1 MINHYPVRNLNRGG
15 LMRMVRVLSLLVLL
29 TVLFSGMLS
38 AQQKGDRFDIAI
50 YAGAGLK
57 GSEHHLF
64 DEINISY
71 GFGFTYRLSK
81 RYGIEAEL
89 SYLPLSVDVDFKK
102 LGISLDFLSQMYPR
116 KNYRL
121 LLDING
127 LIYILET
134 PRVKPFIILGLGW
147 LHDFNHIE
155 YGLHFPD
162 EDSYRYE
169 SHEVKDRTNDFQF
182 PNIGIGFN
190 YLIKEDAFL
199 RVKLMFHQPGSKE
212 LQTTRLVA
220 GFGFRF

>member
-1 MINHYPVRNLNRGG
+1 
-15 LMRMVRVLSLLVLL
+15 MRMVRVLSLLVLL
-29 TVLFSGMLS
+29 TMLLSGLLY
-38 AQQKGDRFDIAI
+38 AQQKRDRFEIAI

-57 GSEHHLF
+57 GSEYRFF

-102 LGISLDFLSQMYPR
+102 LGISLNFLDYMYPDN
-116 KNYRL
+116 NYRL

-127 LIYILET
+127 LIYILER
-134 PRVKPFIILGLGW
+134 PRIKPFIILGLGW
-147 LHDFNHIE
+147 LHDFNYIK
-155 YGLHFPD
+155 YRLLFPD
-162 EDSYRYE
+162 DDSDSYE
-169 SHEVKDRTNDFQF
+169 WQEVKNRTNDLQF

-190 YLIKEDAFL
+190 YLIKEDALL
-199 RVKLMFHQPGSKE
+199 RVKLVFHQPGSKE
-212 LQTTRLVA
+212 LQTTSLVA

>member
-1 MINHYPVRNLNRGG
+1 MRNLNRGG
-15 LMRMVRVLSLLVLL
+15 FIRIMRVLSLV
-29 TVLFSGMLS
+29 VLFMMLFSAVLS
-38 AQQKGDRFDIAI
+38 AQQKGDRFEIGI

-57 GSEHHLF
+57 GSDHRFF

-102 LGISLDFLSQMYPR
+102 LGISLDFLSGIYSL

-127 LIYILET
+127 LIYILER

-162 EDSYRYE
+162 DNFGTFEW
-169 SHEVKDRTNDFQF
+169 HEVKDRKNDLQL

-199 RVKLMFHQPGSKE
+199 RLKLVFHQPGSKE

>member
-1 MINHYPVRNLNRGG
+1 
-15 LMRMVRVLSLLVLL
+15 MVRVFSLV
-29 TVLFSGMLS
+29 VLFVIPFSAVLS
-38 AQQKGDRFDIAI
+38 AQGKRERFEVAI
-50 YAGAGLK
+50 YTGAGLK
-57 GSEHHLF
+57 GSEHRFF
-64 DEINISY
+64 DEINLTY

-81 RYGIEAEL
+81 RFGIEAEL

-102 LGISLDFLSQMYPR
+102 LGISLDFLSQMYPE

-127 LIYILET
+127 LIYIMER

-147 LHDFNHIE
+147 LHDFNHIK
-155 YGLHFPD
+155 YGLNFPD
-162 EDSYRYE
+162 DDSDSYE
-169 SHEVKDRTNDFQF
+169 FHDVKDSKNDLQF

-199 RVKLMFHQPGSKE
+199 RVKLVFHQPGSKE

>member
-1 MINHYPVRNLNRGG
+1 
-15 LMRMVRVLSLLVLL
+15 MVQVLSLLLL
-29 TVLFSGMLS
+29 LMMLFSVLLS
-38 AQQKGDRFDIAI
+38 AQQKRDRFEVAI
-50 YAGAGLK
+50 NTGAGMK
-57 GSEHHLF
+57 GSEHHFF

-102 LGISLDFLSQMYPR
+102 LGISLNFLDYMYPDN
-116 KNYRL
+116 NYRL

-127 LIYILET
+127 LIYILER
-134 PRVKPFIILGLGW
+134 PRIKPFIVLGLGW
-147 LHDFNHIE
+147 LHDFNYIK
-155 YGLHFPD
+155 YRLLFPD
-162 EDSYRYE
+162 DDSDSYE
-169 SHEVKDRTNDFQF
+169 WHEVKDRKNDLQF

-199 RVKLMFHQPGSKE
+199 RVKLVFHQPGSKE
-212 LQTTRLVA
+212 LQTTCLVA